1 MKSPTPMWQRTLIEA
16 GKTAVFLAS
25 FFVLGTFINGVINF
39 QPAAMLILGMLLA
52 LAIVI
57 LREYWH
63 AWRTR

>member
-1 MKSPTPMWQRTLIEA
+1 MKPPTPMWQRTLIEA

-25 FFVLGTFINGVINF
+25 LFLFFTFVEGVINF

-52 LAIVI
+52 LGIVI